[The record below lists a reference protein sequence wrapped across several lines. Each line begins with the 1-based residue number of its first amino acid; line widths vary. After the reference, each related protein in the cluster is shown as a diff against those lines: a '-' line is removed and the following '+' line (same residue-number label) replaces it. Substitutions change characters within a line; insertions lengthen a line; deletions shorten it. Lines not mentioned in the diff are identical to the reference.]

1 MPDGRNHRDEARRP
15 RGRRASASVFE
26 GVDLLETVEHLGIP
40 SYAVDRQGIIQWVNP
55 AARVLAGDADG
66 RHFTEVVA
74 PAHRTRAREQFLR
87 KLHGKDATDFEL
99 EITGVQGR
107 RFLADVSSV
116 AVRDGH
122 RVVGVFGL
130 LRPVHVRERTEVAAV
145 LTPRQTEVLHLLA
158 DGASTSQIQDMLQ
171 LSRETVRNHIRHVL
185 RALGAHSRLE
195 AVAVAR
201 RSGLIE

>member
-15 RGRRASASVFE
+15 RGRWASASAFA
-26 GVDLLETVEHLGIP
+26 GVDLLVTIEHLSIP
-40 SYAVDRQGIIQWVNP
+40 SYAVDRHGIIQWVNP
-55 AARVLAGDADG
+55 AARALAGDAAG

-87 KLHGKDATDFEL
+87 KLQGRDATDFEL
-99 EITGVQGR
+99 EITGVYGR
-107 RFLADVSSV
+107 RVLAEVSSV
-116 AVRDGH
+116 AVRDGR

-130 LRPVHVRERTEVAAV
+130 LQPLRVREQTEGAPL
-145 LTPRQTEVLHLLA
+145 LTPRQTEVLKLLA
-158 DGASTSQIQDMLQ
+158 DGVSTSQIHETLQ
-171 LSRETVRNHIRHVL
+171 ISRETVRNHIRHLL

-195 AVAVAR
+195 AVASAR

>member
-1 MPDGRNHRDEARRP
+1 MPDGRARRP

-40 SYAVDRQGIIQWVNP
+40 SYAMDLQGTIRWINP
-55 AARVLAGDADG
+55 AARALAGDVVG
-66 RHFTEVVA
+66 RHFTDVVA
-74 PAHRTRAREQFLR
+74 PEYRGRAREQFLR
-87 KLHGKDATDFEL
+87 KLQGKDTTDFEL
-99 EITGVQGR
+99 EIADAHGR
-107 RFLADVSSV
+107 RVLADVSSV
-116 AVRDGH
+116 AVRDQR

-130 LRPVHVRERTEVAAV
+130 LHPLRVREQTEVTPM
-145 LTPRQTEVLHLLA
+145 LTPRQAEVLHLLA
-158 DGASTSQIQDMLQ
+158 DGASTSQIQETLQ
-171 LSRETVRNHIRHVL
+171 LSRETVRNHIRHLL

>member
-15 RGRRASASVFE
+15 RGRRASASMFD

-55 AARVLAGDADG
+55 AARVLTGDAAG

-99 EITGVQGR
+99 EIAGAHGR
-107 RFLADVSSV
+107 RFLADISSV
-116 AVRDGH
+116 AVRHGR

-130 LRPVHVRERTEVAAV
+130 LQPVHGRERTAAAAV
-145 LTPRQTEVLHLLA
+145 LTPRQAEVLHLLA
-158 DGASTSQIQDMLQ
+158 DGASTSQIQESLQ
-171 LSRETVRNHIRHVL
+171 LSRETVRNHIRHLL

-195 AVAVAR
+195 AVALAR
-201 RSGLIE
+201 RSDLIQ

>member
-1 MPDGRNHRDEARRP
+1 MPDGRNHPDEARRP

-99 EITGVQGR
+99 EITGVHGR